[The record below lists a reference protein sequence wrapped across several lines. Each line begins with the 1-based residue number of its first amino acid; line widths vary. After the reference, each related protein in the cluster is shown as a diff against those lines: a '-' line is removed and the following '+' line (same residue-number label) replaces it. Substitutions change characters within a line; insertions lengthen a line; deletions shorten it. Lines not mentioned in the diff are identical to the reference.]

1 MVEKKYNIF
10 LEGKILGST
19 KLEFGDPPMGIVF
32 GQISFVDRNLGYD
45 FIKKYCIDNSIEIQI
60 DYPDEK
66 LITTGIIEKLNIFNS
81 NNFEIKGISITDVN
95 GRLVKNQQGALT
107 QVNVADLNAGVYFV
121 TIEASEGKTTK
132 KFIKQ

>member
-81 NNFEIKGISITDVN
+81 NNNELKGIGNFIEGMDSDSYTISIYGLDNEVF
-95 GRLVKNQQGALT
+95 KQE
-107 QVNVADLNAGVYFV
+107 FPEHI
-121 TIEASEGKTTK
+121 IEYER
-132 KFIKQ
+132 KQLSDND